1 MAEETSEK
9 KNKSTEGGKKKRAIV
24 NEHIFGQFKFLD
36 DTDPKEGITHVKI
49 ESRNIGNIPGLID
62 HWKKDIE
69 QRKKHILAL
78 EEQTFT
84 QYLSFFFQKK
94 TKDILKA
101 QATGE
106 EIYKL
111 HPSKAAKE
119 ALKNLQAKPTDMMSR
134 LELVSIVAR
143 SGRDLSPEVV
153 RTLFLQA
160 TVALCLGELSD
171 VGLNLVLWI
180 QEMYFSKLIF
190 QCKEEIAVLEKK
202 VGKRDKSFFS
212 KQIHYIEKRIDEIKQ
227 NWEIMLHYLQPSAT
241 TMPSTPTRVAK
252 LNVEELGKFLVEKKD
267 DNKQKERFTI
277 MAAKIFVILRH
288 LPLLHE
294 EGINYLKLLKRID
307 SHEPIYPLLQA
318 KINMSKLMLSVGH
331 YKGGERTLERSQD
344 IQEQFKTA
352 YHQYSLAVRKIG
364 ATPILP
370 VDYTILIEYANL
382 VHYFYRLAVTIL
394 GIKLPVEWL
403 ETVFKKARDALLQAE
418 KSGKT
423 EGLYKEIHRD
433 MVHAGLI
440 DGIGYI

>member
-1 MAEETSEK
+1 MAEEISEK
-9 KNKSTEGGKKKRAIV
+9 KQKPEEEGKKRRAIV
-24 NEHIFGQFKFLD
+24 NEHIFGQYKFLD

-49 ESRNIGNIPGLID
+49 ETRNIGNIPGLIE

-69 QRKKHILAL
+69 RRKKNILAL
-78 EEQTFT
+78 EDQTFT
-84 QYLSFFFQKK
+84 QYLSYFFQKK
-94 TKDILKA
+94 TKDALRA
-101 QATGE
+101 EATGE

-119 ALKNLQAKPTDMMSR
+119 ALKNLQANPTDMMNR

-160 TVALCLGELSD
+160 TVSACLGELSD
-171 VGLNLVLWI
+171 IGLNLILWI

-212 KQIHYIEKRIDEIKQ
+212 MQSHYIGKRIDEIKQ

-241 TMPSTPTRVAK
+241 TMPNKPTRVAK
-252 LNVEELGKFLVEKKD
+252 LDVDELSKFLIEKKD
-267 DNKQKERFTI
+267 DIKQKERFTI
-277 MAAKIFVILRH
+277 MAAKILVILRH
-288 LPLLHE
+288 LPLLHD
-294 EGINYLKLLKRID
+294 EGMNYLKLLKRID
-307 SHEPIYPLLQA
+307 SREPVYPLLQA
-318 KINMSKLMLSVGH
+318 KINMSKLLYSVGH
-331 YKGGERTLERSQD
+331 YKSGDRTLERSRD
-344 IQEQFKTA
+344 IQEQFKTT

-364 ATPILP
+364 STPILP

-382 VHYFYRLAVTIL
+382 VHYFYRLAINVL

-403 ETVFKKARDALLQAE
+403 ETVFRKAREALHLAE

-423 EGLYKEIHRD
+423 EGLYKELIRD

-440 DGIGYI
+440 DGMGYV